1 LSTPFGRL
9 SEEERETASDL
20 SKGFDT
26 ARGGAE
32 FLSSFNPALGGI
44 DLAGMGADTLYE
56 ASQEDPDY
64 LNTASLPD
72 MFRKYVSGSQR
83 GTSTPASMNENQ
95 QDSKVGRTLE
105 ELQAINEQTKMDN
118 MQATMARYAELME
131 GSDNRDKLGMLGD
144 SLIAGGSALM
154 EGEGYGAAGR
164 AFNEPLSASR
174 RSREERMDAVNQMGA
189 QAAMTEQMTVDSER
203 RAIVNEFLK
212 VNDFSD
218 AEASQL
224 YNLAVDANV
233 SKVVPKDEDGE
244 LDVDTLL
251 ANPGVYADPTNLI
264 GKGTVFVAVDSA
276 GNYLPTND
284 PEEARTHAAG

>member
-1 LSTPFGRL
+1 
-9 SEEERETASDL
+9 
-20 SKGFDT
+20 
-26 ARGGAE
+26 
-32 FLSSFNPALGGI
+32 
-44 DLAGMGADTLYE
+44 
-56 ASQEDPDY
+56 
-64 LNTASLPD
+64 
-72 MFRKYVSGSQR
+72 
-83 GTSTPASMNENQ
+83 
-95 QDSKVGRTLE
+95 
-105 ELQAINEQTKMDN
+105 
-118 MQATMARYAELME
+118 
-131 GSDNRDKLGMLGD
+131 
-144 SLIAGGSALM
+144 
-154 EGEGYGAAGR
+154 
-164 AFNEPLSASR
+164 
-174 RSREERMDAVNQMGA
+174 MDAVNQMGA